1 MMKLWKDVQSKRLEM
16 MAIVRMAR
24 KFKTKHSILRQQ
36 LIDEWRGLKSPDSI
50 IPHKEISNEVSTALK
65 SLGVSN
71 LLSEDD
77 VVNAW
82 NQIMPPVITEN
93 TKPTGYRNG
102 IIEVSVL
109 QPSIHYTLDRQMKPE
124 IIKKLQNLFGREKV
138 KGVIFR
144 VG

>member
-1 MMKLWKDVQSKRLEM
+1 M
-16 MAIVRMAR
+16 MATVRMAR

-65 SLGVSN
+65 SFGVSN

-93 TKPTGYRNG
+93 TKLTGYRNG
-102 IIEVSVL
+102 VIEVSVL
-109 QPSIHYTLDRQMKPE
+109 QSSIHYTLDRQMKPE